1 MKKMPTGY
9 GIVQTEIM
17 KLKDL
22 SIEAKAIYSLLSS
35 YTGSKDYCFPK
46 IETMCED
53 LGISEQRFYKHIK
66 KLKEKNL
73 IKVSKL
79 YNNDMRNNNKY
90 EVLYIDTPQN
100 IDLQYPQNI
109 DLQYPQNKGVDTP
122 QNKGVDT
129 PQNNGVINSNS
140 INNNITNKKTDNSPL
155 KKLTGIEKSLYD
167 ELATEEEII
176 KFAKSLKV
184 KASVISSY
192 KIDYLLWIKEKP
204 EDKNRKGRSMK
215 YSIASWLRRD
225 IKSGT
230 VKFI

>member
-100 IDLQYPQNI
+100 IDLQYPQN
-109 DLQYPQNKGVDTP
+109 KGVDTP
-122 QNKGVDT
+122 QNK
-129 PQNNGVINSNS
+129 GVINSNS